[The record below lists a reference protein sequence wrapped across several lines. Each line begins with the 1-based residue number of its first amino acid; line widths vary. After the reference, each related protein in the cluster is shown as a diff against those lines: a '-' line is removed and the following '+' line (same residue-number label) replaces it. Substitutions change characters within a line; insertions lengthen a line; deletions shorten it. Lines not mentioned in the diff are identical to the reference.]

1 MIWVGEGVE
10 WSSGTN
16 KVDDMRRECL
26 PVCGPTRT
34 QKRKGMI
41 GGRDD
46 VLKAVWANRISSVL
60 CGGVRGVVAR

>member
-1 MIWVGEGVE
+1 MWNGTVKPAKLMIRGENASLCV
-10 WSSGTN
+10 
-16 KVDDMRRECL
+16 VPPFL
-26 PVCGPTRT
+26 

-60 CGGVRGVVAR
+60 CGGVGGVVAR